1 MSSGPCVRQF
11 RSRSS
16 ALVAAT
22 TGSYAPNPA
31 TGARHVKGTR
41 GPFPPRATPR
51 VAPTRRQPAC
61 RRRQPAGRRTRL
73 TRSAGTAPAIR
84 RRRCPPVPQEPG
96 RFHQGGGGA
105 SRPWGPSWSGVGSRG
120 RSRERGRVGATAPY
134 GRQVRR
140 HSPSAQAKHLERPAP
155 GAKHADAP
163 APHRRLTNRYQRNVR
178 IRIAC
183 RNRAAFARRGCTRS
197 RNARAS
203 ASSLRNRARRRR
215 RSASQSTSPPAPS
228 ASRDARDAPADGSR
242 SSCSGIASSPQ
253 SVPPTFPRPGG
264 LTPAKG

>member
-51 VAPTRRQPAC
+51 VAPHGTATRRPH
-61 RRRQPAGRRTRL
+61 
-73 TRSAGTAPAIR
+73 GTAHVIR
-84 RRRCPPVPQEPG
+84 GHGSGHRGRPRARPPVP
-96 RFHQGGGGA
+96 A
-105 SRPWGPSWSGVGSRG
+105 S
-120 RSRERGRVGATAPY
+120 
-134 GRQVRR
+134 
-140 HSPSAQAKHLERPAP
+140 P
-155 GAKHADAP
+155 GAVACAEGVSAHLAP
-163 APHRRLTNRYQRNVR
+163 AGCRRAHPPALGFSLYFRLRSSGAPRAGGTPIALGEPPRPLRRWGTPTPAAPHRHRRLTNRYQRNVR
-178 IRIAC
+178 IRMAC

-215 RSASQSTSPPAPS
+215 RSASQSTSLPAPPPAPS
-228 ASRDARDAPADGSR
+228 ASRAAPAAPADGSR

>member
-51 VAPTRRQPAC
+51 VAPH
-61 RRRQPAGRRTRL
+61 
-73 TRSAGTAPAIR
+73 GTATGRPHGTAHVIR
-84 RRRCPPVPQEPG
+84 GHGSGHRGRPRARPPVPAIPG
-96 RFHQGGGGA
+96 AVACAEGVSAHLAPAGCRRAHPPRLSASPSTFDSAPAGPPRAGGTPIA
-105 SRPWGPSWSGVGSRG
+105 LWGPPRPLRRWGTPTP
-120 RSRERGRVGATAPY
+120 AAPH
-134 GRQVRR
+134 R
-140 HSPSAQAKHLERPAP
+140 
-155 GAKHADAP
+155 
-163 APHRRLTNRYQRNVR
+163 HRRLTNRYQRNVR

-215 RSASQSTSPPAPS
+215 RSASQSTSLPAPPPAPS
-228 ASRDARDAPADGSR
+228 ASRDAPAAPADGSR
-242 SSCSGIASSPQ
+242 PFCSGIASSPQ